1 MRWRRFVRKWETK
14 GVRLCWERD
23 GPSYVM
29 GSAGWGFFGSSGTWT
44 RNRGLGVGIPLG
56 RCGFDIFLEVEAE
69 VGGVGCF
76 AGN

>member
-1 MRWRRFVRKWETK
+1 MRKWEMK

-29 GSAGWGFFGSSGTWT
+29 GSAGWGFFGFSGVGT

-56 RCGFDIFLEVEAE
+56 RCGFDIFLEVEGK
-69 VGGVGCF
+69 VGGGGEF